1 MKSENNLEELGMR
14 FKIGDICDINKSSL
28 KKNHNLDF
36 INYLDTGNITEGRV
50 DEIKKIVLAEEK
62 IPSRAKRIVKEN
74 DIIIST
80 VRPNQKH
87 YGIIKNP
94 IENLIV
100 STGFVVLSPK
110 KEVNADYLYN
120 YLTLPNITEYLQGIA
135 ETSTTAYPSITPSV
149 ISDLEIEL
157 PSLVEQKAIA
167 NILSSL
173 DEKIE
178 LNNQMNETLEEMAQ
192 ALFKRWFVDFEFP
205 NKEGQPYKSS
215 GGEMVESE
223 LGMIPKGWTYKKIID
238 LPLSVTDYVANG
250 SFASLKAN
258 VTIFETIEYALF
270 LGMIPKGWTYKKI
283 IDLPLSVTDYVANGS
298 FASLKANVTI
308 FETIEYALFVRN
320 TDIKDNFKSSKRYV
334 NEHSYNFL
342 SKTKLYGGEVLIS
355 NVGDVG
361 SVYLCPHLD
370 IPMTLGNN
378 MIMINSI
385 GGEDLNLYLYRL
397 FRSREGQGLIQ
408 SITSGSVQLKF
419 NKTQFRNLSILIP
432 TKQLLEQY
440 VELQKSIE
448 NMKFHNIKENEQLI
462 RYRDTL
468 LPKLMSGEVRV
479 SDFES

>member
-167 NILSSL
+167 DILSSL

-205 NKEGQPYKSS
+205 NEEGQPYKSS

-223 LGMIPKGWTYKKIID
+223 LGMIPSIFRISD
-238 LPLSVTDYVANG
+238 
-250 SFASLKAN
+250 FAN
-258 VTIFETIEYALF
+258 VVTTYNGYSYKGKE
-270 LGMIPKGWTYKKI
+270 LGDSNDAM
-283 IDLPLSVTDYVANGS
+283 
-298 FASLKANVTI
+298 VTI
-308 FETIEYALFVRN
+308 KNFDRKGGYKLEGLKEIILSDRVKPQHFVEVN
-320 TDIKDNFKSSKRYV
+320 DIIVAHTDLTQGAEIIGNPIMV
-334 NEHSYNFL
+334 L
-342 SKTKLYGGEVLIS
+342 SKGKYEKLIMSMDTVKVKSKNKNIS
-355 NVGDVG
+355 DTV
-361 SVYLCPHLD
+361 VYLMLKDRRFKEFALAYTNGTTVLHLSKKA
-370 IPMTLGNN
+370 IP
-378 MIMINSI
+378 
-385 GGEDLNLYLYRL
+385 LY
-397 FRSREGQGLIQ
+397 
-408 SITSGSVQLKF
+408 KF
-419 NKTQFRNLSILIP
+419 AKC
-432 TKQLLEQY
+432 
-440 VELQKSIE
+440 
-448 NMKFHNIKENEQLI
+448 ENESIYMHFDSIVSPMFKLI
-462 RYRDTL
+462 AENITMNEELIELRDTL
-468 LPKLMSGEVRV
+468 LPKLMSGEIRV
-479 SDFES
+479 SDLC

>member
-1 MKSENNLEELGMR
+1 MR

-167 NILSSL
+167 DILSSL

-178 LNNQMNETLEEMAQ
+178 LNNQMNQTLEEMAQ

-205 NKEGQPYKSS
+205 NEEGQPYKSS

-223 LGMIPKGWTYKKIID
+223 LGMIPKGWE
-238 LPLSVTDYVANG
+238 LS
-250 SFASLKAN
+250 
-258 VTIFETIEYALF
+258 
-270 LGMIPKGWTYKKI
+270 
-283 IDLPLSVTDYVANGS
+283 
-298 FASLKANVTI
+298 
-308 FETIEYALFVRN
+308 
-320 TDIKDNFKSSKRYV
+320 
-334 NEHSYNFL
+334 
-342 SKTKLYGGEVLIS
+342 
-355 NVGDVG
+355 
-361 SVYLCPHLD
+361 SVYD
-370 IPMTLGNN
+370 LGDY
-378 MIMINSI
+378 INGTSFKKNDYSEHGVPI
-385 GGEDLNLYLYRL
+385 IKIAELK
-397 FRSREGQGLIQ
+397 QG
-408 SITSGSVQLKF
+408 ITSGTRYFKGDKDKKYYLENGDILFSWSGNPDTSIDTFIWHRGDAILNQHIFKVVPNYKVNGSYIYSLLKYF
-419 NKTQFRNLSILIP
+419 KPMFAETARNKQTTGLGHVTVSDLKRIKTTLDKEICRKYYSICESIIEQIINNNLENNMLI
-432 TKQLLEQY
+432 KL
-440 VELQKSIE
+440 
-448 NMKFHNIKENEQLI
+448 
-462 RYRDTL
+462 RDTL
-468 LPKLMSGEVRV
+468 LPKLMSGEIRV

>member
-270 LGMIPKGWTYKKI
+270 
-283 IDLPLSVTDYVANGS
+283 
-298 FASLKANVTI
+298 
-308 FETIEYALFVRN
+308 VRN

>member
-270 LGMIPKGWTYKKI
+270 
-283 IDLPLSVTDYVANGS
+283 
-298 FASLKANVTI
+298 
-308 FETIEYALFVRN
+308 VRN

-448 NMKFHNIKENEQLI
+448 NMKFHNIK
-462 RYRDTL
+462 
-468 LPKLMSGEVRV
+468 PKLFTIKM
-479 SDFES
+479 

>member
-1 MKSENNLEELGMR
+1 MR

-270 LGMIPKGWTYKKI
+270 
-283 IDLPLSVTDYVANGS
+283 
-298 FASLKANVTI
+298 
-308 FETIEYALFVRN
+308 VRN

>member
-1 MKSENNLEELGMR
+1 MR

-167 NILSSL
+167 DILSSL

-178 LNNQMNETLEEMAQ
+178 LNNQMNQTLEEMAQ

-205 NKEGQPYKSS
+205 NEEGKPYKSS

-223 LGMIPKGWTYKKIID
+223 LGMIPKGWQVKSLDSSIIFQ
-238 LPLSVTDYVANG
+238 NG
-250 SFASLKAN
+250 
-258 VTIFETIEYALF
+258 YA
-270 LGMIPKGWTYKKI
+270 
-283 IDLPLSVTDYVANGS
+283 
-298 FASLKANVTI
+298 
-308 FETIEYALFVRN
+308 
-320 TDIKDNFKSSKRYV
+320 FKSKDLLDKPQENCYHV
-334 NEHSYNFL
+334 FKMGHIV
-342 SKTKLYGGEVLIS
+342 KGG
-355 NVGDVG
+355 G
-361 SVYLCPHLD
+361 
-370 IPMTLGNN
+370 
-378 MIMINSI
+378 
-385 GGEDLNLYLYRL
+385 LN
-397 FRSREGQGLIQ
+397 
-408 SITSGSVQLKF
+408 
-419 NKTQFRNLSILIP
+419 
-432 TKQLLEQY
+432 
-440 VELQKSIE
+440 
-448 NMKFHNIKENEQLI
+448 
-462 RYRDTL
+462 
-468 LPKLMSGEVRV
+468 
-479 SDFES
+479 

>member
-1 MKSENNLEELGMR
+1 MR

-110 KEVNADYLYN
+110 KEVNTDYLYN

-167 NILSSL
+167 DILSSL

-205 NKEGQPYKSS
+205 NEEGQPYKSS

-223 LGMIPKGWTYKKIID
+223 LGMIPKGWNIEQIGKISEIQNGFAFRADEYVGQGIPVLRTLNIKDGIFENTNIVFLPEEYKDSKYRKYIFEKFDCALVMVGAGIGKIGLILD
-238 LPLSVTDYVANG
+238 NTKGGLQNQNMWRFRSLNNAIPQLYLNFLVKQARDKSKNWGNGSAREFYRKDSFSKINVLVANYTLLKQFNELILPLYNKISE
-250 SFASLKAN
+250 N
-258 VTIFETIEYALF
+258 VVE
-270 LGMIPKGWTYKKI
+270 
-283 IDLPLSVTDYVANGS
+283 N
-298 FASLKANVTI
+298 
-308 FETIEYALFVRN
+308 
-320 TDIKDNFKSSKRYV
+320 
-334 NEHSYNFL
+334 
-342 SKTKLYGGEVLIS
+342 EVLI
-355 NVGDVG
+355 
-361 SVYLCPHLD
+361 
-370 IPMTLGNN
+370 
-378 MIMINSI
+378 
-385 GGEDLNLYLYRL
+385 
-397 FRSREGQGLIQ
+397 
-408 SITSGSVQLKF
+408 QL
-419 NKTQFRNLSILIP
+419 
-432 TKQLLEQY
+432 
-440 VELQKSIE
+440 
-448 NMKFHNIKENEQLI
+448 
-462 RYRDTL
+462 RDTL
-468 LPKLMSGEVRV
+468 LPKLMSGEIRV
-479 SDFES
+479 SDLDTE

>member
-1 MKSENNLEELGMR
+1 MNNLG
-14 FKIGDICDINKSSL
+14 
-28 KKNHNLDF
+28 
-36 INYLDTGNITEGRV
+36 
-50 DEIKKIVLAEEK
+50 
-62 IPSRAKRIVKEN
+62 

-223 LGMIPKGWTYKKIID
+223 
-238 LPLSVTDYVANG
+238 
-250 SFASLKAN
+250 
-258 VTIFETIEYALF
+258 

>member
-1 MKSENNLEELGMR
+1 M
-14 FKIGDICDINKSSL
+14 NKQTFLWGS
-28 KKNHNLDF
+28 
-36 INYLDTGNITEGRV
+36 
-50 DEIKKIVLAEEK
+50 
-62 IPSRAKRIVKEN
+62 IPSEWTIQNLNELTTYISRGKQPKYVDYSEIRALN
-74 DIIIST
+74 
-80 VRPNQKH
+80 
-87 YGIIKNP
+87 
-94 IENLIV
+94 
-100 STGFVVLSPK
+100 
-110 KEVNADYLYN
+110 
-120 YLTLPNITEYLQGIA
+120 
-135 ETSTTAYPSITPSV
+135 
-149 ISDLEIEL
+149 
-157 PSLVEQKAIA
+157 QKAIRWGFIDNSVLKYHNPEVKVDEKHFIKKGDVVINSTGTGTVGRTYYFGYSPEQIFA
-167 NILSSL
+167 DSHVTLVRTNSEVLNPQFLMYQLSTKAYQHFIEGSFLAGSTGQVEFNKSKVQQLPILLPTISEQNSIVNILSSL

-205 NKEGQPYKSS
+205 NEEGQPYKSS

-223 LGMIPKGWTYKKIID
+223 
-238 LPLSVTDYVANG
+238 
-250 SFASLKAN
+250 
-258 VTIFETIEYALF
+258 